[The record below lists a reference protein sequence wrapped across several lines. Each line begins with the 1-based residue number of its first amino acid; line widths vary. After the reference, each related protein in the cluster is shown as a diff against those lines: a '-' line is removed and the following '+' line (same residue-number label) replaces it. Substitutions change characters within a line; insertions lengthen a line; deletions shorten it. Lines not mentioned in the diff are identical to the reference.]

1 MKSKN
6 TFVDYR
12 LWKTHL
18 IIHFEEHSIFS
29 TLLAFKDAFWQIFWP
44 RLKKNLK
51 ETTTLKQWSKKTR
64 FINMTI
70 ICRCD
75 CLCYTCDVWFENFFC
90 EKNWKKKRETD
101 TFYPQWNFSCFS
113 QFLGGQNEPFD
124 RKKKNHEITISI
136 APNIMPHKLF

>member
-51 ETTTLKQWSKKTR
+51 ETTTLKQWSKETVLSKYDY
-64 FINMTI
+64 NMQVRLFMLYMWRVI
-70 ICRCD
+70 
-75 CLCYTCDVWFENFFC
+75 
-90 EKNWKKKRETD
+90 WKL
-101 TFYPQWNFSCFS
+101 
-113 QFLGGQNEPFD
+113 FL
-124 RKKKNHEITISI
+124 RKKLKEKEGNWYLLPT
-136 APNIMPHKLF
+136 MKFFLFLPIFGGPKWALWQKEKEPWNYYFYRAEYYAT